1 MTETEKKLKKNRSA
15 YILYFIDHR
24 ELVKTENKGIV
35 NKNILVKLGEKW
47 SFERDNKTDI
57 HTQYLKKAE
66 DEKEKFLKDK
76 SQPGY
81 VEEVKKVK
89 KPRAKKVSKSAVAD
103 MEVAA
108 VVAAPSA
115 NVESEVAAADPAV
128 VVAPKKTRK
137 TKEKVVSPVLVE
149 DVVSAAPVVDTSKKA
164 SKSKAKKQV

>member
-15 YILYFIDHR
+15 YILYCIDHR

-115 NVESEVAAADPAV
+115 ALFSPPPQEVTNTPRERATIDNFTNFILMFFSWLCTFIP
-128 VVAPKKTRK
+128 
-137 TKEKVVSPVLVE
+137 
-149 DVVSAAPVVDTSKKA
+149 
-164 SKSKAKKQV
+164 

>member
-15 YILYFIDHR
+15 YILYCIDHR

-57 HTQYLKKAE
+57 HAQYLKKAE
-66 DEKEKFLKDK
+66 DEKEKFLQDK

-103 MEVAA
+103 TEVAA

-115 NVESEVAAADPAV
+115 DVESEAAADPAV